1 MVEVRRTDAFAKW
14 FGSLRDKSAQARIA
28 IRVRR
33 IELGLPGDA
42 KPVGGGVNEL
52 RIDHG
57 PGYRVYYV
65 KRGRNLV
72 VLLGGG
78 DKRSQAADIK
88 AARALSEQL

>member
-1 MVEVRRTDAFAKW
+1 MVYTHAMVEVRRTDAFAKW
-14 FGSLRDKSAQARIA
+14 FGSLRDKSAQTRIA

-42 KPVGGGVNEL
+42 KPVGGG
-52 RIDHG
+52 
-57 PGYRVYYV
+57 
-65 KRGRNLV
+65 
-72 VLLGGG
+72 